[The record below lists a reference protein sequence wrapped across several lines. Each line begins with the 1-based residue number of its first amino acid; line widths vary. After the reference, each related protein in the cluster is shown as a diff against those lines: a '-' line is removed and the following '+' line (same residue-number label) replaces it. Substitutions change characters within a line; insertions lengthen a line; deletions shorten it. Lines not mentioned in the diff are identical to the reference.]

1 MACMP
6 TLRVEREGTIVVV
19 TLAQPPAN
27 VMDAASLDELADVFE
42 GLAGE
47 PMRTSPQSSSPVKDG
62 RSAPASTS
70 RPSSTVDPNIRR
82 R

>member
-1 MACMP
+1 MAGMP
-6 TLRVEREGTIVVV
+6 TLRVERDGTIAVV

-27 VMDAASLDELADVFE
+27 AMDAASLNELADVFE

-47 PMRTSPQSSSPVKDG
+47 PTRTSPQSSSRVKDD

-70 RPSSTVDPNIRR
+70 RPSSTADPTIRR